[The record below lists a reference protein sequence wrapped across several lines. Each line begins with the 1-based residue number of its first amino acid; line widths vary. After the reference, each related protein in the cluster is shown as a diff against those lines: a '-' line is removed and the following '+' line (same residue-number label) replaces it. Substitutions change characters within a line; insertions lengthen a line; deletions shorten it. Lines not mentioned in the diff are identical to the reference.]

1 MLVIGQVKSSSLFGS
16 ATALAANR
24 INARHPVSSTRKSE
38 RTVRAAPVL
47 HHKCLQVACNTRA
60 LTLQHGWN
68 APRKELPRIPD
79 VRHERVTPCSSNF
92 DYGDAPMS
100 NEILKDET
108 LDSVVGGWRARDIDN

>member
-1 MLVIGQVKSSSLFGS
+1 MDHEHRVTQRMHKDARFRPGQPETVCVS
-16 ATALAANR
+16 A
-24 INARHPVSSTRKSE
+24 S
-38 RTVRAAPVL
+38 VL
-47 HHKCLQVACNTRA
+47 HRKCLQVACNTRA

-68 APRKELPRIPD
+68 AARQELPRIPD

-108 LDSVVGGWRARDIDN
+108 LDSVVGGWRVRDIDN